1 MDARFLA
8 IYLNDH
14 LAGAVAGREVAKR
27 SLQNNEE
34 GALGDFLRVLIREVE
49 EDRAS
54 LMSVLSRLDLPLSPV
69 KMGAA
74 WAAEKLGRLKLNG
87 RLVGYSP
94 LSRVEELEFL
104 SLGVQGKLL
113 MWRTLQALVQTDG
126 DDRLDGFDFDALIK
140 RAEVQLDELTRYR
153 LEASVAAF
161 GS

>member
-1 MDARFLA
+1 VDARLLG

-27 SLQNNEE
+27 CLENNEE
-34 GALGDFLRVLIREVE
+34 GPLGDFLRVLVREIE

-54 LMSVLSRLDLPLSPV
+54 LMSVMSRLDLGVSPI

-74 WAAEKLGRLKLNG
+74 WAGEKLGRLKLNG

-104 SLGVQGKLL
+104 ALGVRGKLL
-113 MWRTLQALVQTDG
+113 MWQVLDALSAADG
-126 DDRLDGFDFDALIK
+126 DERLEGFDFARLMS
-140 RAEVQLDELTRYR
+140 RAEAQLEELGRYR
-153 LEASVAAF
+153 LEAAVQSL